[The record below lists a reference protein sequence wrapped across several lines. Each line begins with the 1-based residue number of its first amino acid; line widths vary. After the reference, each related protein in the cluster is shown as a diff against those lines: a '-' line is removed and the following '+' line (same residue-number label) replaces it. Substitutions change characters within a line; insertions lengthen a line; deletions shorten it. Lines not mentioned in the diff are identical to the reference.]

1 MGAGGGRAL
10 AGAIARG
17 LIPGL
22 GLALGLAWLAQNCV
36 EKQNGQWVRT
46 CGPGLPS
53 YPQSTG
59 IEYKTQGWNSTD
71 EWFLTYQQACD
82 AATAYLNA
90 VSTSGNTCTQHTCTR
105 QRYSMNLQTPS
116 GTVYQDYQGVP
127 MLERAD
133 TCPAGWYK
141 TPAGCMASPPPLQV
155 TPEQIEEYM
164 APKPLPDVLPGGVP
178 YPLDPQVPF
187 IFNPTPGDNPQGQ
200 PMRVPQGNPVP
211 IPNTNPQQYR
221 QPVTR
226 WAHSP
231 SPNEPWRMSADPQDV
246 IGTDP
251 QGKTEPQPETGT
263 TPSGSPPE
271 KSDLCADHPD
281 ILACQK
287 VELDTPEGEIP
298 KDTKEVTFQEESM
311 FGGGSCPADRVMT
324 IQRTGQT
331 VKAWDWA
338 QACSLML
345 PIRAIVMTLATF
357 AAFLIVMPGIGGK
370 ST

>member
-1 MGAGGGRAL
+1 MQYQPYSGAY
-10 AGAIARG
+10 AGEWVTTGQDACVVG
-17 LIPGL
+17 VSLI
-22 GLALGLAWLAQNCV
+22 
-36 EKQNGQWVRT
+36 KT
-46 CGPGLPS
+46 I
-53 YPQSTG
+53 PQQFGAVTITG
-59 IEYKTQGWNSTD
+59 AVLEICQPN
-71 EWFLTYQQACD
+71 
-82 AATAYLNA
+82 AYA
-90 VSTSGNTCTQHTCTR
+90 
-105 QRYSMNLQTPS
+105 
-116 GTVYQDYQGVP
+116 VYQTTGTHISTPGGSPVP
-127 MLERAD
+127 YSCTNTGCGFGRFTLNIRTKTD
-133 TCPAGWYK
+133 PCPVGWYS
-141 TPAGCMASPPPLQV
+141 TPAGCAQTPPPQTV
-155 TPEQIEEYM
+155 TPEQIEDAM

-187 IFNPTPGDNPQGQ
+187 IFNPTPGDSPQGQ

-211 IPNTNPQQYR
+211 VPNTDPQQYR

-231 SPNEPWRMSADPQDV
+231 SPSEPWRMNTEPLDV
-246 IGTDP
+246 IGDDP
-251 QGKTEPQPETGT
+251 QGMTEPQPETGT
-263 TPSGSPPE
+263 TPGGSAPE

-287 VELDTPEGEIP
+287 VELDTPDGEIP
-298 KDTKEVTFQEESM
+298 KTTKEVTFQEESM

-338 QACSLML
+338 QACNLML

-357 AAFLIVMPGIGGK
+357 AAFLIVMPGIGGR